1 MRREVIP
8 SEWVG
13 TTVHLMTPPPGLT
26 WKLLFE
32 QMQEEGTEKDVGESD
47 AFRVFG
53 REVREPGEND
63 ILITQ

>member
-1 MRREVIP
+1 
-8 SEWVG
+8 
-13 TTVHLMTPPPGLT
+13 MTPPPGLT